1 MKKANRLI
9 AILALSLLVCMPVF
23 AGNIEFLGNTELL
36 QISSVRTKII
46 LNARSITSEAEQ
58 PLKETAWLENSG
70 SALNL
75 NNDPDFGQIGPK
87 IDFGITRKP
96 LNLGKTLFDST
107 LITLTALH
115 LGDFLSTREAVKIPG
130 LREANP
136 LYKSIVKNDA
146 AFAAVKIGFAALTY
160 VGFKGLYK
168 KNKTTAWIM
177 SVAANALFA
186 YVVTSNYKFIQAY
199 KQR

>member
-9 AILALSLLVCMPVF
+9 AILALSLLFCTPVF
-23 AGNIEFLGNTELL
+23 ADYIEFLGSTELL
-36 QISSVRTKII
+36 QISAVRTKII
-46 LNARSITSEAEQ
+46 LNARSITREAEQ
-58 PLKETAWLENSG
+58 PLEEIAWIENSS
-70 SALNL
+70 SAFNL

-87 IDFGITRKP
+87 FDLGITRRP
-96 LNLGKTLFDST
+96 LNLGKTLFDTS
-107 LITLTALH
+107 LISLTALH
-115 LGDFLSTREAVKIPG
+115 VADFLSTREAVKIPG

-146 AFAAVKIGFAALTY
+146 AFAAVKVGFAALTY
-160 VGFKGLYK
+160 IGFKGLYK

-186 YVVTSNYKFIQAY
+186 YVVTNNYKFIQAY